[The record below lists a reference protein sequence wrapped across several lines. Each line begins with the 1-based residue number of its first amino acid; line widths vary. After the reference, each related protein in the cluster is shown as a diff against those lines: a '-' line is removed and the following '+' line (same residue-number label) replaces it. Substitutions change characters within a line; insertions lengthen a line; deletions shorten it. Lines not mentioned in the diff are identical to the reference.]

1 MRRSSLALLA
11 ASIAVPALVLVPWGL
26 FGDAVPRALVDA
38 LGRRGFARFLLAVG
52 IGSLTLFTIATVRLV
67 REARGSA
74 EPRRAFR
81 RLAIGAAAVVV
92 LGLATAGAIF
102 GYYAHEHDQATA
114 LCWPAQ
120 RASTVAE
127 RRKALEAAAKHRQ
140 RVAFFN
146 ESPYSCERLER
157 ELAELDQGICPEVV
171 PADAR
176 CRCGNQRFPED
187 WPEPASPRCDAYD
200 EQGNFAEDG
209 KKLRR
214 MRGH

>member
-1 MRRSSLALLA
+1 MRTSSLALLA
-11 ASIAVPALVLVPWGL
+11 ASIALPALVLVPWAL
-26 FGDAVPRALVDA
+26 FGDAVPRALIA
-38 LGRRGFARFLLAVG
+38 TFGPRGLARFVLVLG
-52 IGSLTLFTIATVRLV
+52 GGSLALFATSIYLLV
-67 REARGSA
+67 GDARRSDD
-74 EPRRAFR
+74 PRRALR
-81 RLAIGAAAVVV
+81 RLAIGAAAVVA
-92 LGLATAGAIF
+92 LGLATAGGIF
-102 GYYAHEHDQATA
+102 GYYAHEHEQATA

-120 RASTVAE
+120 RMSTVAE
-127 RRKALEAAAKHRQ
+127 RRRALEAAAAHRR

-146 ESPYSCERLER
+146 ESPFACERLER

-176 CRCGNQRFPED
+176 CRCGDQRFPED

-200 EQGNFAEDG
+200 EQGNFAEGG